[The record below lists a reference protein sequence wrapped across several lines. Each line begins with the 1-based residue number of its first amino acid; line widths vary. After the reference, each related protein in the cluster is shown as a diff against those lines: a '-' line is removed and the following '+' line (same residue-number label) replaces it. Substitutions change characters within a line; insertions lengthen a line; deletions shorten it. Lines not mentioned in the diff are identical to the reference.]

1 MWIVSFINKLSIMQ
15 DNPYIEEIDK
25 LIEKVLSRVEQEVPS
40 SGYFAPV
47 YENFRNNDE
56 ATKHIAGLFRLNVY
70 KMPADIVPDPERRY
84 IEASVFDSGGCY
96 KTEMLVGSGNKDGIV
111 AIMKSEKFRL
121 KLYDT
126 YIRLLDMLR
135 G

>member
-1 MWIVSFINKLSIMQ
+1 MQ
-15 DNPYIEEIDK
+15 ENPYIEEIDK

-96 KTEMLVGSGNKDGIV
+96 KTEMLVGSGNKDGII

-126 YIRLLDMLR
+126 YIKLLDMLR
-135 G
+135 D

>member
-1 MWIVSFINKLSIMQ
+1 MAQ
-15 DNPYIEEIDK
+15 NPYIDDIDK
-25 LIEKVLSRVEQEVPS
+25 LAERVLSRIEHEIPQ

-47 YENFRNNDE
+47 YDEFSNNDE
-56 ATKHIAGLFRLNVY
+56 STKHIAGRFRLKVY

-84 IEASVFDSGGCY
+84 IEASVFDSVGCY
-96 KTEMLVGSGNKDGIV
+96 KTEMLVGSGNKEAII
-111 AIMKSEKFRL
+111 AIMKTEKFRM

>member
-1 MWIVSFINKLSIMQ
+1 MQ
-15 DNPYIEEIDK
+15 QNPYIEEIDK
-25 LIEKVLSRVEQEVPS
+25 LVERVLSRVEHEMPQ

-56 ATKHIAGLFRLNVY
+56 ATKYIAGLFRLSVY
-70 KMPADIVPDPERRY
+70 KMPAETVPDPEKRY
-84 IEASVFDSGGCY
+84 IEASVFDSVGCY
-96 KTEMLVGSGNKDGIV
+96 KTEMLVGSGNKEAII
-111 AIMKSEKFRL
+111 AIMKSEKFLL

>member
-1 MWIVSFINKLSIMQ
+1 MVQ
-15 DNPYIEEIDK
+15 NPYIDDIDT
-25 LIEKVLSRVEQEVPS
+25 LVERVLSRIEHEIPQ

-47 YENFRNNDE
+47 YDEFSNNDE
-56 ATKHIAGLFRLNVY
+56 STKHIAGRFRLKVY
-70 KMPADIVPDPERRY
+70 KMPADIVPDPEKRY
-84 IEASVFDSGGCY
+84 IEASVFDSVGCD
-96 KTEMLVGSGNKDGIV
+96 KTEMLVGSGNKEAIID
-111 AIMKSEKFRL
+111 IMKSEKFPL

>member
-1 MWIVSFINKLSIMQ
+1 MQ
-15 DNPYIEEIDK
+15 QNPYIDAIDK
-25 LIEKVLSRVEQEVPS
+25 LVEKVMSRIEQEIPR

-47 YENFRNNDE
+47 YENFYNYNNDAE
-56 ATKHIAGLFRLNVY
+56 K
-70 KMPADIVPDPERRY
+70 RY

-96 KTEMLVGSGNKDGIV
+96 KTEMLVGSGNKEEII
-111 AIMKSEKFRL
+111 ALMKTEKFRQ

-135 G
+135 D

>member
-1 MWIVSFINKLSIMQ
+1 MVQ
-15 DNPYIEEIDK
+15 NPYIYDIDK

-47 YENFRNNDE
+47 YDEFCNNDE
-56 ATKHIAGLFRLNVY
+56 STKHIAGRFRLNVY
-70 KMPADIVPDPERRY
+70 KMPADIVPDPEKRY

-96 KTEMLVGSGNKDGIV
+96 KTEMLVGSGNKEAII
-111 AIMKSEKFRL
+111 AIMKTEKFRM